1 MAAKLL
7 KRIKKKF
14 SKIRGKNASYFIQE
28 NVIQG
33 YGDLKA
39 ILNPLPKVKAI
50 NSNKLLSINEIPLN
64 EIDVKLLK
72 EKFGYPSI
80 VLKNGHNIEK
90 HKIYFYRDR
99 IGFYKILIQFHFI
112 GSEFFFV
119 STRLSVPKGL
129 TIERK
134 QKIVKQALIKY
145 TGKAPKEVKSLDFKL
160 VDESGNTLFVNDY
173 VSFYLNY
180 LVENDTKKQL
190 YQELWEA
197 TDEQVEIEES
207 NVEIERFI

>member
-1 MAAKLL
+1 MAAKIL
-7 KRIKKKF
+7 KRIKKKI
-14 SKIRGKNASYFIQE
+14 SKIRNKNLSYFSQE

-39 ILNPLPKVKAI
+39 ILNPLPEIKPIKSI
-50 NSNKLLSINEIPLN
+50 KPFSINEMGLN
-64 EIDVKLLK
+64 EINIKSLK

-80 VLKNGHNIEK
+80 VLRNGHNIEN

-99 IGFYKILIQFHFI
+99 VGFYKILIQFHFI
-112 GSEFFFV
+112 NNEFFFV

-134 QKIVKQALIKY
+134 KEIVKQALLKY
-145 TGKAPKEVKSLDFKL
+145 AGKAPKEIKSLDVKL
-160 VDESGNTLFVNDY
+160 VDENGNMLFINDY

-180 LVENDTKKQL
+180 LAENETKKQL
-190 YQELWEA
+190 YHELLE
-197 TDEQVEIEES
+197 TTEEQLEIEES
-207 NVEIERFI
+207 HIEIEKFI

>member
-1 MAAKLL
+1 MAAKILR
-7 KRIKKKF
+7 RIKKKI
-14 SKIRGKNASYFIQE
+14 SKIRNKNISYFSQE

-33 YGDLKA
+33 YGDLRA
-39 ILNPLPKVKAI
+39 ILNPLPEIKPIK
-50 NSNKLLSINEIPLN
+50 STKPFSINELPLN
-64 EIDVKLLK
+64 SITIKSLK

-99 IGFYKILIQFHFI
+99 VGFYKILIQFHFI
-112 GSEFFFV
+112 DNEFFFV

-129 TIERK
+129 STERK
-134 QKIVKQALIKY
+134 KEIVKQALIKY
-145 TGKAPKEVKSLDFKL
+145 TGKAPAQIKNLDVKLI
-160 VDESGNTLFVNDY
+160 DEDGNQLFVNDY

-180 LVENDTKKQL
+180 LAENETKKQL

-197 TDEQVEIEES
+197 TDEQIEIEES
-207 NVEIERFI
+207 KVEIEKYI